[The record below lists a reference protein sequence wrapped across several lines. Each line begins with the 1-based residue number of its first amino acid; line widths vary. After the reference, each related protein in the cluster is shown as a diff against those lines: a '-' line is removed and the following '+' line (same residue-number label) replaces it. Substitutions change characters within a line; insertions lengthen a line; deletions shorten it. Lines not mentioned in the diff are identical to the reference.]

1 MILSIKTKLCG
12 WEGIGPS
19 EEAPGGVL
27 LNGHGSHEMSSKSR
41 CLIYPDCFCFSP
53 GLGSL
58 FLQRDAVTA
67 DAWVQENSNGYGG
80 VAAWCSTLK
89 ERKESDLSHSL

>member
-27 LNGHGSHEMSSKSR
+27 LNGHGSHEMPSKSR
-41 CLIYPDCFCFSP
+41 CLYIPIVSASAPAWEASFYRGLQLLQTRGCKKIAMVMVALQP
-53 GLGSL
+53 GA
-58 FLQRDAVTA
+58 QP
-67 DAWVQENSNGYGG
+67 
-80 VAAWCSTLK
+80 
-89 ERKESDLSHSL
+89 